1 MAKREEANPE
11 TNPSEKRSEDA
22 EAPSVKEPT
31 ETDAKLPDDQEAM
44 QPDSS

>member
-1 MAKREEANPE
+1 MAKREDATPE
-11 TNPSEKRSEDA
+11 DQASEKRPADA
-22 EAPSVKEPT
+22 EAPSVKEPS